1 MMNNDSI
8 ELTSADFDRAMMQRA
23 IALALK
29 GMGYVAPN
37 PLVGCVIAHG
47 GSVIGEGYHAKF
59 GEAHAEVNAIAS
71 VQNPELLKE
80 ATLYVT
86 LEPCAH
92 YGKTP
97 PCADL
102 IVSFGIPRVVIG
114 AMDPFPLVNGRGAQ
128 RLREAGV
135 DVKENIE
142 REACREVNRRFFC
155 FQEKKRPYIILKWAQ
170 TSDGF
175 MDVMR
180 KSGEKG
186 VRWISG
192 PETKAL
198 VHQWR
203 SEESAILVGRNT
215 VVNDNPQ
222 LTVREVSG
230 KSPLRIVLTQ
240 DAQLPEGSAVLD
252 QAAPTWIVNN
262 QLSDKIGNID
272 WLQCADVH
280 DLSEVLQTL
289 HARNIQSIFV
299 EGGAKVLHSF
309 IDAGLW
315 DEARVITGSSTFQE
329 GLAAPVLKGRLAET
343 MTRGSDVIHFYRNQG

>member
-1 MMNNDSI
+1 MNNDSI

-23 IALALK
+23 ITLALK
-29 GMGYVAPN
+29 GVGHVAPN
-37 PLVGCVIAHG
+37 PLVGCVITHDG
-47 GSVIGEGYHAKF
+47 VVIGEGYHAKF
-59 GEAHAEVNAIAS
+59 GDAHAEVNAIAS
-71 VQNPELLKE
+71 VQNPEMLKE
-80 ATLYVT
+80 STLYVT

-102 IVSFGIPRVVIG
+102 IVKFGIPRVVIG

-135 DVKENIE
+135 EVEENIE
-142 REACREVNRRFFC
+142 HEACREMNRRFFC
-155 FQEKKRPYIILKWAQ
+155 FQEKKRPYVILKWAQ

-175 MDVMR
+175 MDVVR
-180 KSGEKG
+180 NCGEKG

-192 PETKAL
+192 PETKLL

-203 SEESAILVGRNT
+203 SEESAVLVGRNT
-215 VVNDNPQ
+215 VINDNPL

-230 KSPLRIVLTQ
+230 TSPLRIVLTQ

-252 QAAPTWIVNN
+252 QLAPTLILNN
-262 QLSDKIGNID
+262 HLSNKIGD
-272 WLQCADVH
+272 TEWLQCADVH

-289 HARNIQSIFV
+289 HARNIQSVFV

-309 IDAGLW
+309 IDSGLW
-315 DEARVITGSSTFQE
+315 DEARVITGSPTFE
-329 GLAAPVLKGRLAET
+329 DGLAAPVLKGRLTET